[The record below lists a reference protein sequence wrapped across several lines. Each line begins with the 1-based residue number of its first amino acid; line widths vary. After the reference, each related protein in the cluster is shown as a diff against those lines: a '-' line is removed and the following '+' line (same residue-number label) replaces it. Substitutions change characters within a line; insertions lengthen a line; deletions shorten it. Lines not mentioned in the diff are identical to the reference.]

1 MEKYDFIK
9 LMLKSR
15 NLSVNDKKRLV
26 LLATQEIE
34 KKEEITERGTE
45 SPDGDKSIIKER
57 PHAPKDTAAFLS
69 LFNLEDGFKF
79 LTHDFGPNQEMEY
92 SQLLERARNTFRSA
106 KDRYNIPKS
115 LYALMFTM
123 LYGRKDETWMDS
135 YGKRQTETF
144 ACNKWIQWA
153 KDNAKI
159 HILSNES
166 IKRIVYSFRS
176 TIRLVLSEDSDSQL
190 KTIIKRQEKKH
201 ANLSI
206 ISENFNNADEFYTYV
221 NYLEKGV
228 KLILDDMSKRFKES
242 PKVKISYESSL
253 NDDYRLCV
261 IKITQYGS
269 FSPKSLEDVQSK
281 FRGGG
286 GDFYSIRNT
295 LYGYSNWSVESK
307 WEDKALRWNILDD
320 TGKEEIEELYFTDI
334 PGFTHIITYYYKV
347 K

>member
-34 KKEEITERGTE
+34 KKDKITERATE
-45 SPDGDKSIIKER
+45 SPDGDKSIIKEQ

-69 LFNLEDGFKF
+69 LFNHEDGFKF
-79 LTHDFGPNQEMEY
+79 LTHDFGPNSEMEY
-92 SQLLERARNTFRSA
+92 GQLLKMARDTFKSA
-106 KDRYNIPKS
+106 KDRYTIPKS
-115 LYALMFTM
+115 LYALMSTM
-123 LYGRKDETWMDS
+123 LYGGKEKTWTDS
-135 YGKRQTETF
+135 NGKRQTENF

-166 IKRIVYSFRS
+166 IKKIVYSFRS

-206 ISENFNNADEFYTYV
+206 ISEGLNNADEFYTYV
-221 NYLEKGV
+221 NYLEKGI
-228 KLILDDMSKRFKES
+228 KLILDDMSKRFKET

-253 NDDYRLCV
+253 NGDYRLCV
-261 IKITQYGS
+261 IRITQYGS
-269 FSPKSLEDVQSK
+269 FSSKSLEDVQSK
-281 FRGGG
+281 FSGGG

-295 LYGYSNWSVESK
+295 LCGYCNWSVESK
-307 WEDKALRWNILDD
+307 WGDKALRWNILND
-320 TGKEEIEELYFTDI
+320 TGKEEIEELDFTDI
-334 PGFTHIITYYYKV
+334 LGFTHILIYYYKV